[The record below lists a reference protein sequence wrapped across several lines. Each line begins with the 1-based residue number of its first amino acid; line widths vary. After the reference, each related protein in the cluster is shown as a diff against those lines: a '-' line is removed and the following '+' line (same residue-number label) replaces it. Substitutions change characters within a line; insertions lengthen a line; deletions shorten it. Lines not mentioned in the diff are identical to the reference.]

1 MEGQDIRVM
10 IGMRLAQWLLTAA
23 EMCGM
28 FYLFL
33 MFFERRSGKRW
44 NSVLLGIMIA
54 VLSGLTVWQREDT
67 AMYSRYFML
76 ACILAVTVAALA
88 FFRTGFWK
96 GLLATALYFETV
108 YFLDVLSGYLGQLA
122 TGDEDFVAVIQKVLN
137 PERLFVMTVSR
148 LLVLGAVLAAVHY
161 KGIVRDIF
169 VRYKLVV
176 AVFVLLEYIGLL
188 YCDQVFYSSIV
199 KKRRIDIYFVLF
211 PLLILFVLIL
221 TIVFILY
228 MEKKN
233 ELESFSIRNEMAEKS
248 YQEMIMLYQQR
259 DRIYHDMKNHIAVLS
274 ALMED
279 ADPEPARQYIS
290 KIQKPIR
297 ELEQK
302 RYTASRIVNII
313 MNDKV
318 RRAEAAGISLH
329 VKALEVGRNA
339 VEDMDWCTILANL
352 LDNAI
357 EACEKVPEE
366 ERRIDFYL
374 VQKDSIIILKISNPY
389 SRGIQAEGDRL
400 RSRKRNKALH
410 GIGLESVRNSV
421 EKYNGTFEFSYEG
434 EVFRVSVMLFV

>member
-1 MEGQDIRVM
+1 M
-10 IGMRLAQWLLTAA
+10 
-23 EMCGM
+23 
-28 FYLFL
+28 
-33 MFFERRSGKRW
+33 
-44 NSVLLGIMIA
+44 
-54 VLSGLTVWQREDT
+54 
-67 AMYSRYFML
+67 
-76 ACILAVTVAALA
+76 
-88 FFRTGFWK
+88 
-96 GLLATALYFETV
+96 
-108 YFLDVLSGYLGQLA
+108 
-122 TGDEDFVAVIQKVLN
+122 
-137 PERLFVMTVSR
+137 
-148 LLVLGAVLAAVHY
+148 LGAVLAAVHY
-161 KGIVRDIF
+161 KGIVRNIF

-176 AVFVLLEYIGLL
+176 AVFVLLEHIGLL
-188 YCDQVFYSSIV
+188 YCDQVFYSSVV
-199 KKRRIDIYFVLF
+199 KKRRIDIYFVFF

-233 ELESFSIRNEMAEKS
+233 ELENFSIRNEMAEKS
-248 YQEMIMLYQQR
+248 YQEMIVLYQQR

-279 ADPEPARQYIS
+279 ADPEPARQTLS

-357 EACEKVPEE
+357 EACEKIPEE

-410 GIGLESVRNSV
+410 GIGLDRKSVV
-421 EKYNGTFEFSYEG
+421 
-434 EVFRVSVMLFV
+434 